1 MRRGI
6 CVTATTNVMK
16 NNKMRKGNIVLH
28 EELQGPAVATGT
40 TVTSPISE
48 LKGAVTELRLPW
60 IPANIQLIIY
70 HYSPKY

>member
-16 NNKMRKGNIVLH
+16 NNKMRKGKIVLH

-40 TVTSPISE
+40 TVTSPISDV
-48 LKGAVTELRLPW
+48 KGAVTELRFPW
-60 IPANIQLIIY
+60 MPANIPLITK
-70 HYSPKY
+70 HYYPKS